1 MLIIGVKES
10 STLNSVFTLLNIVVI
25 LFIIIAG
32 AIKANF
38 NNWNLKPNVNFIKQ
52 MK

>member
-10 STLNSVFTLLNIVVI
+10 SMLNSVFTILNIVVI

-32 AIKANF
+32 AVKANF
-38 NNWNLKPNVNFIKQ
+38 DYWKLKPTVN
-52 MK
+52 

>member
-10 STLNSVFTLLNIVVI
+10 SILNSVFTLLNIVVI

-32 AIKANF
+32 AIKSDF
-38 NNWNLKPNVNFIKQ
+38 NNWKLKPNVY
-52 MK
+52 